1 MCEILHGYNPL
12 AMHQTMSTWGM
23 ICTPKEWKTPS
34 SYSSVRHLQGK
45 RYSTMLAGIPG
56 PGFLIFRA
64 GRVIEVPRTPL
75 EAIAVATGISRT
87 YLRISG
93 RVSLPTPGLENKNH
107 PSATKKQKSPE
118 PVWNCVCTSPTAG
131 EKRHFPFEYYKNVF
145 WLNNCIAGVKMW
157 NVEMVDTHFCLCPVR
172 YRVFEESVLF
182 RSELARFRIHFMKMV
197 MRFAAV
203 GYRPVLQF

>member
-64 GRVIEVPRTPL
+64 VRVIEVPKTPL
-75 EAIAVATGISRT
+75 EAIAVATGISRK
-87 YLRISG
+87 YLRISQSIYILSISQY
-93 RVSLPTPGLENKNH
+93 REWCNHSRKKIVRTVASSTAHSSLCVGVVWEDTGSQPALTALQF
-107 PSATKKQKSPE
+107 ACDSPE
-118 PVWNCVCTSPTAG
+118 SILVSVATETQHTWMGIWWARSLAISRDRAFYV
-131 EKRHFPFEYYKNVF
+131 
-145 WLNNCIAGVKMW
+145 IASY
-157 NVEMVDTHFCLCPVR
+157 P
-172 YRVFEESVLF
+172 ESDVLTCSWYAEDD
-182 RSELARFRIHFMKMV
+182 R
-197 MRFAAV
+197 
-203 GYRPVLQF
+203 G

>member
-75 EAIAVATGISRT
+75 EAIAVATGISRR
-87 YLRISG
+87 YLRISIY
-93 RVSLPTPGLENKNH
+93 RYSENSTVRCCTETVCPHMCQVNTHMEVMCMDPMTLPCADCAVTQLPVSLRFSTL
-107 PSATKKQKSPE
+107 S
-118 PVWNCVCTSPTAG
+118 
-131 EKRHFPFEYYKNVF
+131 
-145 WLNNCIAGVKMW
+145 
-157 NVEMVDTHFCLCPVR
+157 
-172 YRVFEESVLF
+172 
-182 RSELARFRIHFMKMV
+182 LAE
-197 MRFAAV
+197 
-203 GYRPVLQF
+203 